1 MTKVQ
6 VYFLAA
12 CVVATPHLH
21 PLLAL
26 GLACVA
32 GFLAWRAMHH
42 GD

>member
-12 CVVATPHLH
+12 CVVATPHL
-21 PLLAL
+21 PPWLAL
-26 GLACVA
+26 VLACVA
-32 GFLAWRAMHH
+32 GFLAWRAMKH

>member
-12 CVVATPHLH
+12 CVIATPHLNEW
-21 PLLAL
+21 LAL
-26 GLACVA
+26 GLAVIA
-32 GFLAWRAMHH
+32 GYLAWRAINH